1 VVAFQRQL
9 SIRVFLIT
17 ESLPKEER
25 NMFNHFRKGRK
36 WFLVIVAGAV
46 GTFTAAQTASAQ
58 GTWTTLALVSPSAT
72 EGMTVGGVGQV
83 IVGAYG
89 YSGGY
94 TNQTRLYNINTNSW
108 SAGTAAP
115 TPARA
120 GAASGETTQGGFLY
134 VIGGESSTGVLADVQ
149 RYDPGTDMWTPLMSM
164 PTARA
169 GAAAAV
175 IDDGIF
181 VIGGRQSTGG
191 PCSGGP
197 YLQTVEKYDID
208 TNTWSPVAP
217 LPTPR
222 SDLAAVARGGKIFVF
237 GGCTGTASAPSVT
250 NEVDM
255 YDPQT
260 NTWTT
265 TLAIMP
271 TGRASLVAGHSGDKV
286 YAIGGTTNGV
296 SASNV
301 NEVYDIPSNTWSTN
315 TATMTTARQEAGVN
329 SHGGKIYVVGGS
341 TAAFGSS
348 TVANEVFKP

>member
-1 VVAFQRQL
+1 
-9 SIRVFLIT
+9 
-17 ESLPKEER
+17 
-25 NMFNHFRKGRK
+25 MFDHFRKGRK

-46 GTFTAAQTASAQ
+46 GTFTAVQAGYAQ
-58 GTWTTLALVSPSAT
+58 GTWTALAPVPAPT

-94 TNQTRLYNINTNSW
+94 TNQTRLYNINTDLW

-115 TPARA
+115 LPARA
-120 GAASGETTQGGFLY
+120 EAASGDTTHGGFLY
-134 VIGGESSTGVLADVQ
+134 VIGGEGSTGVLADLQ
-149 RYDPGTDMWTPLMSM
+149 RYDPVMDMWTTLTSM
-164 PTARA
+164 PTPRA

-197 YLQTVEKYDID
+197 YSGAVEKYDID
-208 TNTWSPVAP
+208 TDTWSTVAP
-217 LPTPR
+217 LPNPR
-222 SDLAAVARGGKIFVF
+222 SDLAAVAHGGKIYVF

-265 TLAIMP
+265 GLASMP
-271 TGRASLVAGHSGDKV
+271 TPRASLVAGHSGDQV
-286 YAIGGTTNGV
+286 YASGGTDGV
-296 SASNV
+296 SASNK
-301 NEVYDIPSNTWSTN
+301 NDVYDIPSNSWSTN
-315 TATMTTARQEAGVN
+315 TPMPTARQEAGVN
-329 SHGGKIYVVGGS
+329 SHGGRIYVVRDDQTAIGRS
-341 TAAFGSS
+341 TA
-348 TVANEVFKP
+348 PYD